1 MYTALNVMEFNNQV
15 PAAVS
20 PGLVTVLI
28 SEPCCCEMKVLILIV
43 YTGVIRECSALNT
56 VSREDLA
63 EASENSRRL
72 ANDLAQILNTIRADL
87 GESGETG
94 DDAANDDD
102 KVENILLQFQINKL
116 EQELSKLE
124 QQQQT
129 SEAEKNITEE
139 ESEVKNITE
148 EESHMKN
155 ITEEEKE
162 VKNITEDESDMMNV
176 TEEEREVKNV
186 TEESIVK
193 NITEE
198 ESDMKNVTE
207 EATEVKKNV
216 KQQLKRKPKKLK
228 LNSNRLKYRK
238 MLEHFYYGD
247 HFDFHVSS
255 HLK

>member
-20 PGLVTVLI
+20 PGLVLI
-28 SEPCCCEMKVLILIV
+28 PEPCCCEMKVLILIV
-43 YTGVIRECSALNT
+43 YTGVIRECSALT

-129 SEAEKNITEE
+129 SEAEKNITE
-139 ESEVKNITE
+139 
-148 EESHMKN
+148 
-155 ITEEEKE
+155 
-162 VKNITEDESDMMNV
+162 DESDMKNI

-198 ESDMKNVTE
+198 ER
-207 EATEVKKNV
+207 EVKNDV

-247 HFDFHVSS
+247 HFDFDVSS

>member
-43 YTGVIRECSALNT
+43 YTGVIRECSALT

-139 ESEVKNITE
+139 EREVKKITEEEREVKNITE
-148 EESHMKN
+148 EDREMKN
-155 ITEEEKE
+155 ITEESI
-162 VKNITEDESDMMNV
+162 VNNI

-186 TEESIVK
+186 I
-193 NITEE
+193 
-198 ESDMKNVTE
+198 E

>member
-20 PGLVTVLI
+20 PGLVPVLI
-28 SEPCCCEMKVLILIV
+28 PEPCCCKMKVLILIV
-43 YTGVIRECSALNT
+43 YTGVIRECSALT

-139 ESEVKNITE
+139 SIGKNITE
-148 EESHMKN
+148 EE
-155 ITEEEKE
+155 
-162 VKNITEDESDMMNV
+162 
-176 TEEEREVKNV
+176 REV
-186 TEESIVK
+186 
-193 NITEE
+193 
-198 ESDMKNVTE
+198 KNVTE

>member
-1 MYTALNVMEFNNQV
+1 ML
-15 PAAVS
+15 
-20 PGLVTVLI
+20 
-28 SEPCCCEMKVLILIV
+28 
-43 YTGVIRECSALNT
+43 CSQH
-56 VSREDLA
+56 SQQRR
-63 EASENSRRL
+63 SCSRRL

-139 ESEVKNITE
+139 SIVKNI
-148 EESHMKN
+148 
-155 ITEEEKE
+155 
-162 VKNITEDESDMMNV
+162 

-186 TEESIVK
+186 TEE
-193 NITEE
+193 
-198 ESDMKNVTE
+198 
-207 EATEVKKNV
+207 ATKVKKNV